1 MRYEEEK
8 RRHLSFCGSYC
19 HTCDWFTGRIKK
31 TAKEMLEIVEEYD
44 GFRRILEGKVDPENF
59 MEGLRLLSETSICS
73 GCKAEMRERC
83 EIVGCC
89 VEKGFDHCDEC
100 AEFPCE
106 TLKEK
111 PGVIKF
117 HTIENLQEIRKI
129 GIQEWI
135 DKQWQ

>member
-1 MRYEEEK
+1 M
-8 RRHLSFCGSYC
+8 
-19 HTCDWFTGRIKK
+19 
-31 TAKEMLEIVEEYD
+31 EEYD